1 MKIAILTRSAAS
13 SFLFVNAFLNKGN
26 DEAIKLIIDL
36 DKPMKLN
43 KNRYSVVDRININIY
58 RITRRLFF
66 ISKSSNKYNV
76 PIIKINDLIGDEI
89 NDYLKKNNIDL
100 LLLRNAPI
108 LSKKVLDKITCSE
121 ILNLHSGYLPEYK
134 GASCGLW
141 PVVNNDDKIGISIH
155 EVSEKLDQGKI
166 IVRKQIPFTKIPFS
180 LKYPKYI
187 SDMQN
192 ELFVEGVIEIINSN
206 KKMDSTIE
214 NTGFNKYYSL
224 PTFTAYLKGLFNL
237 LKLKLR

>member
-121 ILNLHSGYLPEYK
+121 FLNLHIGYFTDSK
-134 GASCGLW
+134 GVSCSFC
-141 PVVNNDDKIGISIH
+141 PV
-155 EVSEKLDQGKI
+155 
-166 IVRKQIPFTKIPFS
+166 
-180 LKYPKYI
+180 
-187 SDMQN
+187 
-192 ELFVEGVIEIINSN
+192 
-206 KKMDSTIE
+206 
-214 NTGFNKYYSL
+214 
-224 PTFTAYLKGLFNL
+224 
-237 LKLKLR
+237 